1 MQHPARPAPA
11 HRRRGVQPAG
21 RAAWSS
27 PCCWL
32 WQHHG
37 PGRRGRQPRIR
48 GKPGEPGPDGVR
60 LDLARRRSTR
70 LLAASALVL
79 GVGGGMLAA
88 SSAGAATCDN
98 TTITPSCSTSVTFR
112 VVSGAL
118 GVTAPPSQSW
128 STTLKGTDQELVDT
142 ADASFT
148 VQDITG
154 SGGGWT
160 VTATATQFT
169 GAGADGNTLPATGTL
184 VYAGSGTDEASGT
197 IPGAAC
203 APATA
208 CVVPTTAGL
217 TLPAPVR
224 QNGTTLVNLF
234 DAEANTGMGTIV
246 VGALSGGAPAAWWVN
261 VPAGA
266 TADTYS
272 SVITLAV
279 STGPVAT

>member
-1 MQHPARPAPA
+1 M
-11 HRRRGVQPAG
+11 
-21 RAAWSS
+21 
-27 PCCWL
+27 
-32 WQHHG
+32 
-37 PGRRGRQPRIR
+37 
-48 GKPGEPGPDGVR
+48 
-60 LDLARRRSTR
+60 
-70 LLAASALVL
+70 VL

-98 TTITPSCSTSVTFR
+98 TTLTPSCSTSVTFR

-203 APATA
+203 APATT

-234 DAEANTGMGTIV
+234 DAEADTGMGTILI
-246 VGALSGGAPAAWWVN
+246 GALSGGAPAAWWVN

-266 TADTYS
+266 MADTYS

>member
-1 MQHPARPAPA
+1 
-11 HRRRGVQPAG
+11 
-21 RAAWSS
+21 
-27 PCCWL
+27 
-32 WQHHG
+32 
-37 PGRRGRQPRIR
+37 
-48 GKPGEPGPDGVR
+48 
-60 LDLARRRSTR
+60 
-70 LLAASALVL
+70 
-79 GVGGGMLAA
+79 MLAA

-98 TTITPSCSTSVTFR
+98 TTFTPSCSTSVTFR

-266 TADTYS
+266 MADAYS